1 MARRLLARGMAESE
15 LTQLKEL
22 HERMQAAVDHVE
34 KIRDDAC
41 AVSDELSARRRDVLI
56 QLESLRERASHTSG
70 AEVPAKAPE
79 PAARPHHRRAPR

>member
-1 MARRLLARGMAESE
+1 MAESE
-15 LTQLKEL
+15 LTQLKQL

-56 QLESLRERASHTSG
+56 QLESLRERASHVSGIETS
-70 AEVPAKAPE
+70 AKAPD
-79 PAARPHHRRAPR
+79 PTVPPPTRRVPR